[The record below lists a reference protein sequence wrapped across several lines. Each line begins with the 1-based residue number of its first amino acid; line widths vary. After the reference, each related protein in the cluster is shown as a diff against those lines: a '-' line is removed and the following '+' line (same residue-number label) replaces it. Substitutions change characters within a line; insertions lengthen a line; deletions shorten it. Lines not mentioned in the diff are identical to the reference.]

1 MLRVGS
7 VFPGM
12 PRRVAGVKKVLR
24 SLVQGDSRI
33 ASTVTMTFG
42 GSPDG
47 KNGAGSLH
55 TIGWGQACQAL
66 VSRWTLFVNYRLPCF
81 RTAMARGFPPRR
93 E

>member
-12 PRRVAGVKKVLR
+12 PRGVAGVKKVLR
-24 SLVQGDSRI
+24 SLVQSDSRI
-33 ASTVTMTFG
+33 ASIVTMTFV

-47 KNGAGSLH
+47 KNEAGSLRI
-55 TIGWGQACQAL
+55 IGWGQACAAL
-66 VSRWTLFVNYRLPCF
+66 VSRWTLFANYRLPCL
-81 RTAMARGFPPRR
+81 RTAMAGGFPPRR